1 MNRQF
6 HYIQKHTRGKPMVR
20 AVTSKE
26 MKDYL
31 LQAGEIRCI
40 GPTFESV
47 LASDRT

>member
-1 MNRQF
+1 
-6 HYIQKHTRGKPMVR
+6 MVR
-20 AVTSKE
+20 AVTSRE